1 MGNTF
6 TFHDLPEIILKKQ
19 MSRKDYI
26 EIMKVIQKVK
36 SMYLVDK
43 AKKNPD
49 KPHEHIVNIVEG
61 ELVEL
66 DLFEQVLS

>member
-1 MGNTF
+1 
-6 TFHDLPEIILKKQ
+6 
-19 MSRKDYI
+19 MSRKDYL
-26 EIMKVIQKVK
+26 ETMKVIQKVK